1 MRGSFCSKILS
12 KTVRGLISYLHQFL
26 SSLPPASA
34 GTEHVLFLEYVF
46 IIGSFLPCAKHWAL
60 FWGPS
65 EINDSNKDTILGPFG
80 FKEMNVPPKWRFS
93 QCSLAYSS
101 TAANLIQSLAA
112 DDTCFSISSGVCGSG
127 IEQLCD
133 ILFFRSL
140 GWSSNHDYWDGISK
154 FTLCTCTCLG
164 LTSSFLLL
172 VLHGKVESQSS
183 WTSSLKWWPPQDLLW
198 RAFLNHH
205 VWHDLLVKQI
215 I

>member
-1 MRGSFCSKILS
+1 MTVTKI
-12 KTVRGLISYLHQFL
+12 Q
-26 SSLPPASA
+26 SLV
-34 GTEHVLFLEYVF
+34 HLDLRKWMF
-46 IIGSFLPCAKHWAL
+46 
-60 FWGPS
+60 
-65 EINDSNKDTILGPFG
+65 
-80 FKEMNVPPKWRFS
+80 PPKWRFS

-183 WTSSLKWWPPQDLLW
+183 WTSSLKWWPPPRPLMTCLPKSSCLAWSIGQANHLSQPTLKGIKWALFLHKRDSKNFQPSLVCKSQNGAWSLDLCLPPKAL
-198 RAFLNHH
+198 AFSLPFF
-205 VWHDLLVKQI
+205 VSASTCM
-215 I
+215 